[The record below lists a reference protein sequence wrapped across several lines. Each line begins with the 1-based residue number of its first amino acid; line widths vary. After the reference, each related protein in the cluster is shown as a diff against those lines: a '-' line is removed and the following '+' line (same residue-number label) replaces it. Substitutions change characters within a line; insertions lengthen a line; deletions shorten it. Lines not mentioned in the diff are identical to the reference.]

1 VGGVVVMRYGENALR
16 VINGVKQRLAEIAP
30 ALPPGLKIVA
40 TYDRSDLIHRSIK
53 TLWRTLL
60 EESIIVG
67 LVCALFL
74 LHARSALVAIAT
86 LPLGILA
93 ALAIT
98 RGLGINANIMS
109 LGGIAIAIGAMIDA
123 AIVMIENLHKH
134 IERADGRT
142 GGQAG
147 SGHWQLVLTAS

>member
-1 VGGVVVMRYGENALR
+1 NR
-16 VINGVKQRLAEIAP
+16 VKAKLAELA
-30 ALPPGLKIVA
+30 ASLPPGVRDVA
-40 TYDRSDLIHRSIK
+40 TYDRSDLIHRSIQ

-60 EESIIVG
+60 EESVIVA
-67 LVCALFL
+67 LVCVVFLF
-74 LHARSALVAIAT
+74 HARSALVAIAT

-93 ALAIT
+93 ALAVT
-98 RGLGINANIMS
+98 RWLGINANIMS